1 MVDETEPLLGRIRT
15 KSIGNG
21 DHRLVDFNPD
31 GDKDNPLDWSKAY
44 KLEVVALLSFMA
56 FTV

>member
-1 MVDETEPLLGRIRT
+1 MIDENEPLLGRVCT
-15 KSIGNG
+15 PSIGNG
-21 DHRLVDFNPD
+21 DQKLVDFNPN
-31 GDKDNPLDWSKAY
+31 GDEGNPLDWSKAY